1 MISAIPAASTLGESL
16 GPGTSHHLKAR
27 FANDVSPNVSTATLS
42 ALLMK
47 LATARFSELS
57 RGLRYRISSV
67 TTGNSTSSTIMPCFQ
82 LGGTWP
88 GASPKVNQPEKAL
101 ATCRSRVLVNC
112 STSFKAVRRASDSSQ
127 AFKCSAV
134 SKRSSETQSSCKP
147 GIGGCSSS
155 PWYPGN
161 LASTSRMR
169 STQSRYAS
177 SIPGLTL
184 TVMISVTISCG
195 ERSVDDPSI
204 TLVVPSSTSSEALLS
219 SSERRSS
226 ESSQAPSCSRV

>member
-16 GPGTSHHLKAR
+16 GPGTSHHSKAR
-27 FANDVSPNVSTATLS
+27 LAKDVSPKVSTATLS
-42 ALLMK
+42 ALPMK
-47 LATARFSELS
+47 LATATFSELS
-57 RGLRYRISSV
+57 RGLRYRISSI
-67 TTGNSTSSTIMPCFQ
+67 TTGNRTSSTIMPCFQ

-88 GASPKVNQPEKAL
+88 GASLKVNQPEKAV
-101 ATCRSRVLVNC
+101 ATCRSRVSMNG
-112 STSFKAVRRASDSSQ
+112 STSFKAARRVSDSSQ
-127 AFKCSAV
+127 AFRCSAV
-134 SKRSSETQSSCKP
+134 SKRSNETQSSCSP

-161 LASTSRMR
+161 LTSTCRIR

-204 TLVVPSSTSSEALLS
+204 TLVVPPSTSSEALLS

-226 ESSQAPSCSRV
+226 ESSQAPNCSSV